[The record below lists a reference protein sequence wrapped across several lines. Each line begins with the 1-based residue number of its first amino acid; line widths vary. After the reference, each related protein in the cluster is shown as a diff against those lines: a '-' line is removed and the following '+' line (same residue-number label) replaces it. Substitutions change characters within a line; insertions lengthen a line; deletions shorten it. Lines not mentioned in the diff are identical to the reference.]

1 MSFRLKAKEPMGDA
15 LRRVILER
23 LDHAIHGL
31 TGAAHPDV
39 AVHDARKDI
48 KKLRSLLR
56 LVRSDLGGS
65 LVRRE
70 NAALRDASALLAASR
85 DAAARA
91 ETVQAL
97 ADHVH
102 GRVPQDTFTAL
113 ADAVGAGGD
122 DPAGDP
128 AALQAGADA
137 LSDIRARVASW
148 PLERCTWTTARRGMD
163 RTYRRGRDARAV
175 VVQDPTP
182 EHLHDWRKRAKDLWY
197 QQRLIADAWPA
208 ILKAQAH
215 QAALLT
221 KIIGDDH
228 DLSELRAAILGGD
241 VAVAEPDEIVAVI
254 DERRAELL
262 VEALSLGRRVY
273 AESPKAHRRRTAAY
287 VLVMRSDHRTRHRA

>member
-1 MSFRLKAKEPMGDA
+1 MSYRLKAKEPMGDA

-23 LDHAIHGL
+23 LDHAILGL
-31 TGAAHPDV
+31 TDGRHPDT

-56 LVRSDLGGS
+56 LVRSDLGDDV
-65 LVRRE
+65 VRRE
-70 NAALRDASALLAASR
+70 NAALRDAAGLLAASR
-85 DAAARA
+85 DAAALG
-91 ETVQAL
+91 ETVDAL
-97 ADHVH
+97 AERYV
-102 GRVPQDTFTAL
+102 GRVPHGAFTAL
-113 ADAVGAGGD
+113 AEAMGAGGD
-122 DPAGDP
+122 EPAGDP

-137 LSDIRARVASW
+137 LADIRERVASW
-148 PLERCTWTTARRGMD
+148 PLDACTWKTARRGLD
-163 RTYRRGRDARAV
+163 RTYRRGRGALATVDD
-175 VVQDPTP
+175 DPTA

-215 QAALLT
+215 QAGLLT

-228 DLSELRAAILGGD
+228 DLSELRAILAGGD
-241 VAVAEPDEIVAVI
+241 VVVAQQDEIVGFI

-262 VEALSLGRRVY
+262 ARALSLGRRVY

-287 VLVMRSDHRTRHRA
+287 VRVMRSGRGTRHHP